1 MATLYEETADLM
13 LTTMAGQ
20 YTGLTR
26 DQFIELFKQ
35 KFPVESELRTF
46 LTTVRQQAE
55 ASIAEA
61 QAHLKPGQS
70 IMVGIPVK
78 PEGQT

>member
-35 KFPVESELRTF
+35 KFPNEADLRTVIA
-46 LTTVRQQAE
+46 TARQQAE
-55 ASIAEA
+55 TAIAEA
-61 QAHLKPGQS
+61 QAQLKPGQS
-70 IMVGIPVK
+70 IMIGIPVK
-78 PEGQT
+78 PTR